1 MDNGEKYQV
10 PKQIL
15 QLQKTHALL
24 NYRKYCDETDF
35 ESLSYSKLYDILN
48 GIKPAQQ
55 QAVSGL
61 DEFVVQGVE
70 AWRALSSK

>member
-10 PKQIL
+10 PQQIL

-24 NYRKYCDETDF
+24 NYRKYCDKTDF

-70 AWRALSSK
+70 A